1 MVQTLNLKLFGRL
14 SNKVIII
21 ITGMRVAPRIEVSGS
36 ESKRPGLKIVSASC
50 KLVQRLRVFKE
61 HLAEDSAVAWD
72 MRSGSSAHRFTVA
85 PVRSVIPS
93 KSIKW
98 SRANYSHCRRWCR
111 YAAFLSWVSLRAK
124 YLLGDAL

>member
-61 HLAEDSAVAWD
+61 HLAEDSAVAWE

-85 PVRSVIPS
+85 PS
-93 KSIKW
+93 SISDSFKI
-98 SRANYSHCRRWCR
+98 YQLEQGKL
-111 YAAFLSWVSLRAK
+111 FTLPPVV
-124 YLLGDAL
+124 